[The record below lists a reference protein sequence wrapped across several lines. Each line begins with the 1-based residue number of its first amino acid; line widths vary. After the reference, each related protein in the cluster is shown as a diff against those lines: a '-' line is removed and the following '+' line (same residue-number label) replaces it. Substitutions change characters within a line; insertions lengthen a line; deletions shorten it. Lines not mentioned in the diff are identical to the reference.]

1 MEAGQKTAMDEWKA
15 NWPLVLTCMLAVTWL
30 TAPSSSLGLFMEPLQ
45 KEFGWGRA
53 QISYGPAIY
62 AMISIVLVPFYGA
75 AVDKFGTRTIG
86 LPGLALNGLAFAA
99 FGLLTGSIAHWLGAW
114 VLYTLTQ
121 LMIGT
126 FLWNG
131 AISATFAKSRGLAI
145 GVVMGGTA
153 IGQIVTPL
161 ASRWLID
168 AYGWRMAYVFLGIG
182 WAGLALVICLL
193 FFHDPRARR
202 KGETSAA
209 QQNRQG
215 TPQGGLTFGEALRTP
230 RFLRL
235 ACAILL
241 QSTLATG
248 LILHLVPMLS
258 HSGISRAEAASIAA
272 ATGVMA
278 MLGQLVTGWLA
289 DRTTTTLLPV
299 SCFLWTGLGYL
310 LLRQGE
316 GSELVLWLG
325 ALSAGYALG
334 ATINITTYLTS
345 RYVGVLHFGKIY
357 GVISS
362 AMRLGAG
369 LGPVIAGT
377 IFDKSGSYDGYLLLD
392 MGASC
397 AAALL
402 VFVLGS
408 YPSFTAIQPE
418 DSPEEINAEAM
429 GKPAT

>member
-1 MEAGQKTAMDEWKA
+1 MEPTQKTASEEWRA
-15 NWPLVLTCMLAVTWL
+15 NWTLVLACMLAVTWL

-45 KEFGWGRA
+45 KEFGWGRGE
-53 QISYGPAIY
+53 ISYGPGIY
-62 AMISIVLVPFYGA
+62 AIISIVLVPFYGA
-75 AVDKFGTRTIG
+75 IVDKYGTRTIG

-99 FGLLTGSIAHWLGAW
+99 FGLLSGSIAHWLAAW

-121 LMIGT
+121 LMIGS

-131 AISATFAKSRGLAI
+131 AISAAFGKSRGLAI

-153 IGQIVTPL
+153 VGQIVTPL

-182 WAGLALVICLL
+182 WAGLALLVCLL
-193 FFHDPRARR
+193 FFHDPRARW
-202 KGETSAA
+202 KGESLAA
-209 QQNRQG
+209 QQDRQG
-215 TPQGGLTFGEALRTP
+215 PPQGGLTFGEALRTP

-235 ACAILL
+235 ALAILL

-248 LILHLVPMLS
+248 LLLHLVPLLS
-258 HSGISRAEAASIAA
+258 QSGISRAEAASIAA

-278 MLGQLVTGWLA
+278 LAGQLITGWLA

-299 SCFLWTGLGYL
+299 SCFVWTGLGYL

-325 ALSAGYALG
+325 ALTAGYALG
-334 ATINITTYLTS
+334 ATVNITTYLTS

-377 IFDKSGSYDGYLLLD
+377 IFDKSGSYDIYLLFG

-397 AAALL
+397 VAGLL
-402 VFVLGS
+402 VFGLGS
-408 YPSFTAIQPE
+408 YPSFAAIQPD
-418 DSPEEINAEAM
+418 DSSGLAM
-429 GKPAT
+429 GKPTT

>member
-1 MEAGQKTAMDEWKA
+1 MESGQKTALEEWKA
-15 NWPLVLTCMLAVTWL
+15 NWPLVLACMLAVTWV

-45 KEFGWGRA
+45 KEFGWGRG

-62 AMISIVLVPFYGA
+62 SMISIVLVPFYGA
-75 AVDKFGTRTIG
+75 LVDKFGTRTIG

-99 FGLLTGSIAHWLGAW
+99 FGLLTGSITVWLAAW
-114 VLYTLTQ
+114 VVYTLTQ

-126 FLWNG
+126 FVWNG

-153 IGQIVTPL
+153 VGQIVTPL
-161 ASRWLID
+161 VSRWLID
-168 AYGWRMAYVFLGIG
+168 AYGWRMAYAYLGIG
-182 WAGLALVICLL
+182 WAGLALLVCLL

-202 KGETSAA
+202 KGESSAA
-209 QQNRQG
+209 QQDRQG
-215 TPQGGLTFGEALRTP
+215 PPQGGLTFSQAIRTP

-235 ACAILL
+235 ALAILL

-248 LILHLVPMLS
+248 LVLHLVPLLS

-272 ATGVMA
+272 APGVMA
-278 MLGQLVTGWLA
+278 LAGQWVTGWLA

-310 LLRQGE
+310 LLRQGG

-362 AMRLGAG
+362 AMRVGAG

-377 IFDKSGSYDGYLLLD
+377 IFDRTGSYDSYLLLG

-397 AAALL
+397 VAALS
-402 VFVLGS
+402 VFALGS
-408 YPSFTAIQPE
+408 YPTFTAIQGE
-418 DSPEEINAEAM
+418 DSQTGALGNA
-429 GKPAT
+429 PT

>member
-1 MEAGQKTAMDEWKA
+1 
-15 NWPLVLTCMLAVTWL
+15 
-30 TAPSSSLGLFMEPLQ
+30 
-45 KEFGWGRA
+45 
-53 QISYGPAIY
+53 
-62 AMISIVLVPFYGA
+62 
-75 AVDKFGTRTIG
+75 
-86 LPGLALNGLAFAA
+86 
-99 FGLLTGSIAHWLGAW
+99 
-114 VLYTLTQ
+114 
-121 LMIGT
+121 
-126 FLWNG
+126 
-131 AISATFAKSRGLAI
+131 
-145 GVVMGGTA
+145 
-153 IGQIVTPL
+153 
-161 ASRWLID
+161 
-168 AYGWRMAYVFLGIG
+168 MAYVYLGIG
-182 WAGLALVICLL
+182 WAGLALLVCLF

-202 KGETSAA
+202 KGESGAA
-209 QQNRQG
+209 QQDRQG
-215 TPQGGLTFGEALRTP
+215 PPQGGLTFSEAIRTP

-235 ACAILL
+235 ALAILL

-248 LILHLVPMLS
+248 LVLHLVPLLS

-278 MLGQLVTGWLA
+278 LAGQLVTGWLA

-310 LLRQGE
+310 LLRQGG

-362 AMRLGAG
+362 AMRVGAG

-377 IFDKSGSYDGYLLLD
+377 IFDRTGSYDSYLLLG

-397 AAALL
+397 VAALS
-402 VFVLGS
+402 VFALGS
-408 YPSFTAIQPE
+408 YPTFATIQGE
-418 DSPEEINAEAM
+418 DSQTGAM
-429 GKPAT
+429 GNAPT

>member
-1 MEAGQKTAMDEWKA
+1 MASGEKSGLDEWRA
-15 NWPLVLTCMLAVTWL
+15 NWPLVLACMLAVTWV

-45 KEFGWGRA
+45 KEFGWGRG
-53 QISYGPAIY
+53 QISYGPFLY
-62 AMISIVLVPFYGA
+62 AMVSIVLVPFYGA
-75 AVDKFGTRTIG
+75 IVDKYGTRTIG

-99 FGLLTGSIAHWLGAW
+99 FGLLTGSITHWLGAW
-114 VLYTLTQ
+114 LVYTLTQ
-121 LMIGT
+121 LLIGT
-126 FLWNG
+126 FVWNG
-131 AISATFAKSRGLAI
+131 AISAAFTKSRGLAI

-182 WAGLALVICLL
+182 WAGLALVVCLL

-202 KGETSAA
+202 KGESAA
-209 QQNRQG
+209 DQQDRQG
-215 TPQGGLTFGEALRTP
+215 RAQGGLTLREALRTP

-235 ACAILL
+235 ALAILL

-248 LILHLVPMLS
+248 LILHLVPLLS
-258 HSGISRAEAASIAA
+258 NSGISRAEAASIAA
-272 ATGVMA
+272 ATGA
-278 MLGQLVTGWLA
+278 TALAGQLVTGWLA
-289 DRTTTTLLPV
+289 DRTNTTLLPV
-299 SCFLWTGLGYL
+299 SCFLMTGIGYL
-310 LLRQGE
+310 LLQRAE
-316 GSELVLWLG
+316 GSELLAWLG
-325 ALSAGYALG
+325 ALTAGYALG

-377 IFDKSGSYDGYLLLD
+377 IFDRSGSYHAYLLFGI
-392 MGASC
+392 GAAC
-397 AAALL
+397 VAALS
-402 VFVLGS
+402 VFGLGT
-408 YPSFTAIQPE
+408 YPSFAPVQAE
-418 DSPEEINAEAM
+418 DSTGIAPE
-429 GKPAT
+429 PAST